1 MINTTIDKPKINT
14 TIDKPKSGIL
24 MMLHIQIAVATA
36 ALSVLTFMTGCAN
49 KSTSQV
55 MVAPNAPT
63 GYTGVIYTG
72 VAPLVDNDETVKA
85 LASTLPSLVYFDF
98 DSDEIKP
105 QAAAILDEQAQFLT
119 TNQTA
124 RVLVAGHTD
133 ERGSREY
140 NMSLGERRAVAVR
153 NYLLGK
159 GINQASVEI
168 ISFGEE
174 RPIAF
179 GTNEEAWSQNRRAEL
194 SY

>member
-1 MINTTIDKPKINT
+1 MINT

-24 MMLHIQIAVATA
+24 MMLHIQIAVAAA

-63 GYTGVIYTG
+63 GYTGV
-72 VAPLVDNDETVKA
+72 APLVDNDETIKA

-153 NYLLGK
+153 NYLLAK

-174 RPIAF
+174 RPIAS
-179 GTNEEAWSQNRRAEL
+179 GANEEAWSQNRRAEL

>member
-1 MINTTIDKPKINT
+1 MINT

-24 MMLHIQIAVATA
+24 MMLHIQIAAAAA

-153 NYLLGK
+153 NYLLAK

>member
-1 MINTTIDKPKINT
+1 M
-14 TIDKPKSGIL
+14 
-24 MMLHIQIAVATA
+24 
-36 ALSVLTFMTGCAN
+36 
-49 KSTSQV
+49 
-55 MVAPNAPT
+55 
-63 GYTGVIYTG
+63 
-72 VAPLVDNDETVKA
+72 DNDETVKA

-153 NYLLGK
+153 NYLLAMMVK
-159 GINQASVEI
+159 
-168 ISFGEE
+168 
-174 RPIAF
+174 R
-179 GTNEEAWSQNRRAEL
+179 
-194 SY
+194 

>member
-1 MINTTIDKPKINT
+1 MINT

-24 MMLHIQIAVATA
+24 MMLHIQIAAAAA

-63 GYTGVIYTG
+63 GYTGTIYTG

-174 RPIAF
+174 RPIAS
-179 GTNEEAWSQNRRAEL
+179 GSNEEAWSQNRRAEL

>member
-72 VAPLVDNDETVKA
+72 VAPLVDNDETVKT

-153 NYLLGK
+153 NYLLAK

-174 RPIAF
+174 RPIAS
-179 GTNEEAWSQNRRAEL
+179 GANEEAWSQNRRAEL